1 MTGMARPLRIGI
13 CQTESALGDDR
24 HDPRPENLD
33 RAIELMRRA
42 RNEGAQ
48 LVLFGEMYLN
58 GYRSDETL
66 KYYPTVLAPPDR
78 YVEDFIRVARE
89 LDIFLGMGICR
100 QACLPQGGLFNSA
113 MVVGPA
119 GVIGWYDKV
128 HLGTFPI
135 SNGRYAMEGAFWRP
149 GKTYRVIETP
159 LGRLGFQ
166 ICRDMRFPEAS
177 RVLALKGAEIIVNLA
192 AAVEE
197 ALESWDYF
205 ARARAAENLSWFV
218 MASVVGTQKDIR
230 LFGGSRIVNPYGEVI
245 ARAHDNQEDLIV
257 QEIDLDE
264 VRRARA
270 MSHIFDTRMPTA
282 YGAIT
287 EDIAPD

>member
-1 MTGMARPLRIGI
+1 
-13 CQTESALGDDR
+13 
-24 HDPRPENLD
+24 
-33 RAIELMRRA
+33 
-42 RNEGAQ
+42 
-48 LVLFGEMYLN
+48 
-58 GYRSDETL
+58 
-66 KYYPTVLAPPDR
+66 
-78 YVEDFIRVARE
+78 
-89 LDIFLGMGICR
+89 
-100 QACLPQGGLFNSA
+100 
-113 MVVGPA
+113 
-119 GVIGWYDKV
+119 
-128 HLGTFPI
+128 
-135 SNGRYAMEGAFWRP
+135 
-149 GKTYRVIETP
+149 
-159 LGRLGFQ
+159 
-166 ICRDMRFPEAS
+166 MRFPEAS

-218 MASVVGTQKDIR
+218 MASVVGTQKDIH

-270 MSHIFDTRMPTA
+270 MSHIFDTRIPTA